1 MGMSDIL
8 SGVDLTH
15 ASEQELIALERQ
27 IARKHMAG
35 LSLPMVIWPFANIA
49 IWLSLWPLVL
59 TGSLSLWVAFP
70 IACCNMMAAYLP
82 SHDAQHDSYA
92 RPGEKLRWLNETIGH
107 SSALLLAYSYRV
119 LRETHLEHHKHTNKD
134 ELDPDYLFNRDAT
147 AWKAV
152 LKTIISFQPASEEA
166 KIYLKTLERLDTPN
180 ARRGLRD
187 QLVLMLGHLAIL
199 FTLAA
204 NGFALEALLLWW
216 LPLKI
221 GVIYLRFYL
230 SWAPHEGAKT
240 GRYRNTKSFQSIGG
254 DFGSSGMTAHVVHH
268 LHPRIPHNRT
278 VRAFREMLPILRVRN
293 VDLGG
298 H

>member
-1 MGMSDIL
+1 MSDIL
-8 SGVDLTH
+8 AGVDLNQ
-15 ASEQELIALERQ
+15 ASEKQLIALERQ
-27 IARKHMAG
+27 IAHKHMAG
-35 LSLPMVIWPFANIA
+35 LSIPMVIWPFANIA
-49 IWLSLWPLVL
+49 IWLALWPLVL

-70 IACCNMMAAYLP
+70 VACLNMMAAYLP

-92 RPGEKLRWLNETIGH
+92 RPGEKLRWLNEWIGH

-134 ELDPDYLFNRDAT
+134 QLDPDYVFNDEDS
-147 AWKAV
+147 AWKAMAN
-152 LKTIISFQPASEEA
+152 TIGSFQPSSASA
-166 KIYLKTLERLDTPN
+166 KSYENTLQRLDTPN
-180 ARRGLRD
+180 ARRGLLD
-187 QLVLMLGHLAIL
+187 QLIIFLCHTAFL
-199 FTLAA
+199 FIMAA
-204 NGFALEALLLWW
+204 NGFALETFLLWW

-221 GVIYLRFYL
+221 GVLYLRFYL
-230 SWAPHEGAKT
+230 SWAPHQGAKT
-240 GRYRNTKSFQSIGG
+240 GRYRDTKSFQSIGG
-254 DFGSSGMTAHVVHH
+254 DIGSSGMTAHVVHH